1 MRKRVKSNI
10 SSLIPRVTA
19 SRISRYLRH
28 LEELQARGE
37 TTVSSR
43 ELGAALGVTA
53 ARVRKDLGYFGQFG
67 FPGLG
72 YKISN
77 LIPEIKRILGTDRFW
92 NVALVGIGNLGNAL
106 LRYKGFVAHGF
117 RIIALFD
124 SNPLLVGRTVEDLV
138 VEPVERIQELVREK
152 SIELAILSVP
162 QAAAQEVANLLV
174 AAGIRGIYNFAPVFV
189 STPEEVG
196 YVSIDLA
203 VELEQLAFLVSHRE
217 RENARKSSE
226 AAGRQGEA

>member
-1 MRKRVKSNI
+1 MSKRARSI
-10 SSLIPRVTA
+10 TSSLIPKVTA
-19 SRISRYLRH
+19 SRISRYLRY
-28 LEELQARGE
+28 LEEIQGRGE
-37 TTVSSR
+37 ATISSR

-92 NVALVGIGNLGNAL
+92 NVALVGIGNLGTAL
-106 LRYKGFVAHGF
+106 LRYKGFLAHGF
-117 RIIALFD
+117 RIVCLFD
-124 SNPLLVGRTVEDLV
+124 ANPLLIGRTVEDLLV
-138 VEPVERIQELVREK
+138 HPVERIQDLVREK

-174 AAGIRGIYNFAPVFV
+174 TAGIRGIYNFAPVLL
-189 STPEEVG
+189 SPPEDVG

-217 RENARKSSE
+217 RELAKRPPQAPE
-226 AAGRQGEA
+226 APA